1 MPKVL
6 LLILDGWGVRKTTEN
21 NAIKLAKTP
30 NLDYLYKTCPHTELK
45 ASGPAV
51 GLPPGFM
58 GNSEV
63 GHLTIG
69 AGRIVDSDLTRV
81 NNAISDTSFYHNKA
95 LLEAIHHCTKN
106 KRKLHLMGLLSDA
119 GVHSH
124 IDHLF
129 ALLKLAKQKGITE
142 VYVHAF
148 LDGRDTPPQSAKK
161 YLLQLEQKMKE
172 LGIGTQIGR
181 A

>member
-69 AGRIVDSDLTRV
+69 AGRIIDSDLTRINRAINDGLFFK
-81 NNAISDTSFYHNKA
+81 NNA
-95 LLEAIHHCTKN
+95 
-106 KRKLHLMGLLSDA
+106 LLSA
-119 GVHSH
+119 VNH
-124 IDHLF
+124 
-129 ALLKLAKQKGITE
+129 AKEKKQK
-142 VYVHAF
+142 
-148 LDGRDTPPQSAKK
+148 
-161 YLLQLEQKMKE
+161 
-172 LGIGTQIGR
+172 
-181 A
+181 

>member
-21 NAIKLAKTP
+21 NAIKLAKTS

-69 AGRIVDSDLTRV
+69 AGRIIYSDLTTI
-81 NNAISDTSFYHNKA
+81 N
-95 LLEAIHHCTKN
+95 
-106 KRKLHLMGLLSDA
+106 
-119 GVHSH
+119 
-124 IDHLF
+124 
-129 ALLKLAKQKGITE
+129 IT
-142 VYVHAF
+142 
-148 LDGRDTPPQSAKK
+148 T
-161 YLLQLEQKMKE
+161 
-172 LGIGTQIGR
+172 
-181 A
+181 